1 MQCIHLERTIGFSMI
16 DDRGVEI
23 LHIIIE
29 NFFLKKTEIKMP
41 LNESNIFMTS
51 NIVANNVE
59 QNEEKYLL
67 REYVGLG

>member
-1 MQCIHLERTIGFSMI
+1 MI

-29 NFFLKKTEIKMP
+29 NFFLKKTEIKMA

-67 REYVGLG
+67 REYVGAG